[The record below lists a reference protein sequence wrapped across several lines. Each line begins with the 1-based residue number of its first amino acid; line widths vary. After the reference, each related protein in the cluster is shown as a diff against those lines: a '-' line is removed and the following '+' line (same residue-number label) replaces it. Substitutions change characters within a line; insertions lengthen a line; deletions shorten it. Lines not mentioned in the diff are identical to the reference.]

1 MKPSDF
7 QKTVQCR
14 FESCLKK
21 VVRSVVKDYYKELN
35 RRKNKEISFSE
46 LPDVLVDKMA
56 VWDDYETD
64 YTIFSVCGI
73 DIRVLDDE
81 LAEALRK
88 LQSAHGGQ
96 DPGAVYKGRQ
106 EKNDN
111 LKLALAVGEILKN
124 KGIDIS
130 YTRTGDV
137 YQTPFEKAQLANQ
150 AGVDYFISFHRNSSP
165 KENQYNGA
173 EVLIYDKS
181 GIKYQMAENIL
192 GALGEVGFREIGVK
206 ERPGLVVLR
215 RTRMPALLI
224 ETGFINSEEDN
235 KLFDNKFSDIAQGIA
250 DAILGSLDEETVQE
264 PLYYRVQTGAF
275 RKKENADRMLYQLL
289 EKGYPSFMLHENGL
303 YKVQTGAYQQIG
315 NAVNMEQR
323 LRDDGYST
331 VIVTK

>member
-1 MKPSDF
+1 M
-7 QKTVQCR
+7 
-14 FESCLKK
+14 
-21 VVRSVVKDYYKELN
+21 
-35 RRKNKEISFSE
+35 RRT
-46 LPDVLVDKMA
+46 P
-56 VWDDYETD
+56 
-64 YTIFSVCGI
+64 
-73 DIRVLDDE
+73 
-81 LAEALRK
+81 
-88 LQSAHGGQ
+88 
-96 DPGAVYKGRQ
+96 
-106 EKNDN
+106 
-111 LKLALAVGEILKN
+111 
-124 KGIDIS
+124 
-130 YTRTGDV
+130 RTGDV

>member
-1 MKPSDF
+1 MA
-7 QKTVQCR
+7 
-14 FESCLKK
+14 
-21 VVRSVVKDYYKELN
+21 YK
-35 RRKNKEISFSE
+35 I
-46 LPDVLVDKMA
+46 
-56 VWDDYETD
+56 
-64 YTIFSVCGI
+64 
-73 DIRVLDDE
+73 VLD
-81 LAEALRK
+81 AG
-88 LQSAHGGQ
+88 HGGT
-96 DPGAVYKGRQ
+96 DPGAIYKERK
-106 EKNDN
+106 EKDDN
-111 LKLALAVGEILKN
+111 LELTLAVGKILEDN
-124 KGIDIS
+124 GIDVV
-130 YTRTGDV
+130 YTRTTDI

>member
-1 MKPSDF
+1 
-7 QKTVQCR
+7 
-14 FESCLKK
+14 
-21 VVRSVVKDYYKELN
+21 
-35 RRKNKEISFSE
+35 
-46 LPDVLVDKMA
+46 MA
-56 VWDDYETD
+56 YS
-64 YTIFSVCGI
+64 IM
-73 DIRVLDDE
+73 LD
-81 LAEALRK
+81 AG
-88 LQSAHGGQ
+88 HGGQ

-275 RKKENADRMLYQLL
+275 RKRECGPYVISVTGKRLSL
-289 EKGYPSFMLHENGL
+289 FMLHETGL